1 MIGACD
7 TPSHG
12 PRLIRS
18 CAVPPADA
26 VYQKGLLQC
35 DGESSNGPNPYYPR
49 ASSRPLLY
57 VTYLSVSA
65 PDMKAGVIEGYTY
78 VVAPSHD
85 IVACLMDKTNIDKLE
100 LAVKSEGHIEWRVSG
115 CCLVMPGRMDTSD

>member
-1 MIGACD
+1 
-7 TPSHG
+7 
-12 PRLIRS
+12 
-18 CAVPPADA
+18 
-26 VYQKGLLQC
+26 
-35 DGESSNGPNPYYPR
+35 
-49 ASSRPLLY
+49 
-57 VTYLSVSA
+57 
-65 PDMKAGVIEGYTY
+65 MKAGVIEGYTY